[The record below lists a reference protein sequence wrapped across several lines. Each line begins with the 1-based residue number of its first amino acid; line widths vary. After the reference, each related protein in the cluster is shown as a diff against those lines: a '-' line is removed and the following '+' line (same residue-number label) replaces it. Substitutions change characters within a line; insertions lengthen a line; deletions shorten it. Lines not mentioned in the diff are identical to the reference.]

1 MKKGK
6 NLRKVA
12 MLQNKPQNW
21 RFDVSWIERSKT
33 LRYLPGAKT
42 AVLQYLIPCLKKE
55 PVDIIIHIDTNDS
68 PCKAEDFLYQE
79 LVNVRETIT
88 KFHPNCKNIVISS
101 PIVRTNQK
109 EANNI
114 LKKYSNILKQEGRN
128 FIFSQ
133 QQQHRICTGMACT

>member
-1 MKKGK
+1 
-6 NLRKVA
+6 

-42 AVLQYLIPCLKKE
+42 ADLQYHLIPCLKKE
-55 PVDIIIHIDTNDS
+55 PDDMIIHIDTSDS
-68 PCKAEDFLYQE
+68 PCKAEDFLYQG

-88 KFHPNCKNIVISS
+88 KFHPHCKNIVISS

>member
-1 MKKGK
+1 
-6 NLRKVA
+6 

-55 PVDIIIHIDTNDS
+55 PDDIIIHIDTSDS
-68 PCKAEDFLYQE
+68 PCKAEDFLYQG

-88 KFHPNCKNIVISS
+88 KFHPHCKNIVISS